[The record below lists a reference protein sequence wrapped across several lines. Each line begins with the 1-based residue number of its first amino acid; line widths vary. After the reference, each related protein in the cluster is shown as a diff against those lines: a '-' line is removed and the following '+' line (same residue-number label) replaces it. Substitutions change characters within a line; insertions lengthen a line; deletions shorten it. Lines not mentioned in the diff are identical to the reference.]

1 MKRISLLLFAVLC
14 LTGNFVHAGGKTG
27 LTFLKLETGS
37 RFAAMGGAA
46 TALYHEASIL
56 HYNPAGLAGIP
67 KSEIQFMH
75 TSWIGDMSAQYGVF
89 AIAMNRATLGIS
101 LYNSSVEDIE
111 VRTRPGP
118 PESTFNTRNFAAGVT
133 FAYRTS
139 PSFRVGL
146 TTKLLY
152 EKIFIDEA
160 TGYAFDLGI
169 LYSTST
175 PGLYFGLA
183 ILNLGSMNELRSEQ
197 TNLPLNYR
205 FGSSYDLPMRF
216 QDFTVKLAVDV
227 MKYQKDD
234 KLHLMF
240 GGEFAYSQT
249 LFLRLGYH
257 SGVDGRG
264 LSAGVGI
271 KHGIAKIDYA
281 YIPMRNNLG
290 AGHSLTLGVRFR

>member
-1 MKRISLLLFAVLC
+1 MKRILFLMLAALC
-14 LTGNFVHAGGKTG
+14 INGDFVHAAGKTG

-67 KSEIQFMH
+67 KSEIQLMH
-75 TSWIGDMSAQYGVF
+75 TSWIGDMSTQYGVF

-118 PESTFNTRNFAAGVT
+118 PESTFNTRNFAAGAT

-146 TTKLLY
+146 TAKLLY
-152 EKIFIDEA
+152 EKIYIDEA
-160 TGYAFDLGI
+160 TGYAFDLGV
-169 LYSTST
+169 LYRTST
-175 PGLYFGLA
+175 PGLYFGLSV
-183 ILNLGSMNELRSEQ
+183 LNIGSMNELRSEQ

-205 FGSSYDLPMRF
+205 FGSSYDLPAQF

-227 MKYQKDD
+227 MKFHEDD

-240 GGEFAYSQT
+240 GGEFTYSQA

-257 SGVDGRG
+257 SGVDARS

-271 KHGIAKIDYA
+271 RHGIAKIDYA
-281 YIPMRNNLG
+281 FIPMRNDLG
-290 AGHSLTLGVRFR
+290 AGHSLTLGIIFR